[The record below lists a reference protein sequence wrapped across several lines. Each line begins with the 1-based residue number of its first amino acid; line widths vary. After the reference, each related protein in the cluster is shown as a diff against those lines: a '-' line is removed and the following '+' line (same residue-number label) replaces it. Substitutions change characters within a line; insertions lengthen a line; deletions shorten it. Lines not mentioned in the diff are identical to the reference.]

1 MDYSELLEQIKKN
14 NIILEAK
21 MKKNKEA
28 LQNLQEQMDK
38 G

>member
-14 NIILEAK
+14 NIIIAAK